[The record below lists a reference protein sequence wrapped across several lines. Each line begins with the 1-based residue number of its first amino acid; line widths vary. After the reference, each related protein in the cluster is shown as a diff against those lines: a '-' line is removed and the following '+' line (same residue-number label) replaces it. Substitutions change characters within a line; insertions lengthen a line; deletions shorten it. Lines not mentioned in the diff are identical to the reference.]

1 MLKMAHSNQLRLGEN
16 IMAGF
21 ENIVKKAFYMGV
33 GFAAYAQEKAGV
45 TLNEIKEQAQKLADE
60 MIARGEMNVEEART
74 FVDDMVQQAQQNSV
88 SATDSNQDSTKPRVI
103 EIINDEE
110 AEAKSPNK
118 VDDLKQ
124 QVESLQEEL
133 RRMQQK

>member
-1 MLKMAHSNQLRLGEN
+1 
-16 IMAGF
+16 MAGF

-33 GFAAYAQEKAGV
+33 GFAAYAQEKAGD
-45 TLNEIKEQAQKLADE
+45 TLSEIKEQAQKLADE

-74 FVDDMVQQAQQNSV
+74 FVDDMVQQAQQNAV
-88 SATDSNQDSTKPRVI
+88 PAPDSDSGSTKPRVI

-110 AEAKSPNK
+110 VEAESPNK

>member
-1 MLKMAHSNQLRLGEN
+1 
-16 IMAGF
+16 
-21 ENIVKKAFYMGV
+21 
-33 GFAAYAQEKAGV
+33 
-45 TLNEIKEQAQKLADE
+45 
-60 MIARGEMNVEEART
+60 MNVEEART

>member
-1 MLKMAHSNQLRLGEN
+1 
-16 IMAGF
+16 MAGF

>member
-1 MLKMAHSNQLRLGEN
+1 
-16 IMAGF
+16 MAGF

-33 GFAAYAQEKAGV
+33 GFASYAQEKAGV
-45 TLNEIKEQAQKLADE
+45 TIGEIKEQAQKLADE
-60 MIARGEMNVEEART
+60 MISRGEMNVEEART
-74 FVDDMVQQAQQNSV
+74 FVDDMVQQAQQNAV
-88 SATDSNQDSTKPRVI
+88 PAPGADQDSGKPRVI

-110 AEAKSPNK
+110 AEPDSPNK
-118 VDDLKQ
+118 VDELKQ

>member
-1 MLKMAHSNQLRLGEN
+1 
-16 IMAGF
+16 MAGF

-33 GFAAYAQEKAGV
+33 GFAAYAQEKAGD
-45 TLNEIKEQAQKLADE
+45 TLSEIKEQAQKLADE

-74 FVDDMVQQAQQNSV
+74 FVDDMVQQAQQNAV
-88 SATDSNQDSTKPRVI
+88 PAPDSDSDSGSTKPRVI

-110 AEAKSPNK
+110 SEAGSSNK
-118 VDDLKQ
+118 VDELKQ